1 MRMTKFWRLSVSQ
14 NNIGSGDMMK
24 PLVIPRYFWRATA
37 EKNYHLLASVPLHFS
52 PCCAPDNHYLLLP
65 NRSLPSPSSSSTP
78 GLPETVNPRPHPQTP
93 SSPVFCERLL
103 SWFSCELLAKV
114 FFCCCSHYQLTSFPL
129 SKRECSS
136 KLLGPCLASV
146 RLPALRNSSS
156 QQYHYKLFIYFW
168 LLWVFVAVLGLSL
181 VAASR
186 GYFSLRC
193 TGFSSRLFSCCRA

>member
-114 FFCCCSHYQLTSFPL
+114 FFVVVRITSSLPSPYL
-129 SKRECSS
+129 NANAPQSS
-136 KLLGPCLASV
+136 SDPVWLLLGS
-146 RLPALRNSSS
+146 
-156 QQYHYKLFIYFW
+156 
-168 LLWVFVAVLGLSL
+168 LLWETHHPNNTITNYSFIFGCSGSL
-181 VAASR
+181 
-186 GYFSLRC
+186 LLC
-193 TGFSSRLFSCCRA
+193 WGFL